1 MTSGVFDNLPLSYPD
16 SDYLPLNP
24 QKDRAMTDAPEKI
37 WVDYSPHT
45 EGWGDVSVAE
55 EHGYTEYLR
64 KDKHLAYLAD
74 YRAAYEGS
82 CEQIDG
88 YKAKIETLQA
98 EVARLRGERA
108 MLHFTLAAVKAH
120 MEETN

>member
-1 MTSGVFDNLPLSYPD
+1 MTE
-16 SDYLPLNP
+16 
-24 QKDRAMTDAPEKI
+24 APKKI

-64 KDKHLAYLAD
+64 RDKHLAYLAD

-82 CEQIDG
+82 CEQID
-88 YKAKIETLQA
+88 KQRAEIE
-98 EVARLRGERA
+98 RLREALEHSKTGWENVIELELLDPAHDFTASGLLYEARA
-108 MLHFTLAAVKAH
+108 ALAHK
-120 MEETN
+120 ETDP

>member
-1 MTSGVFDNLPLSYPD
+1 
-16 SDYLPLNP
+16 
-24 QKDRAMTDAPEKI
+24 MTDAPEKI